1 MVQNRPCSFGT
12 ILCSQESSQRPTG
25 WPGAASPGPRA
36 ATASSGQATAGGK
49 AAGADS
55 GTQTTCLA
63 QDASFGQRWQH
74 PRPVGAGA
82 AGFQHRREAQPSL
95 PVRGPGR
102 WSAGAEGEGSRLSS
116 SSRGGKRLRGAL
128 LSHSERCAG
137 APRGSA
143 SPGPERG
150 PAAALPGSS
159 RGSGTGP
166 AGTSREPTRRGGGG
180 PGGRGAAGAS
190 HRGHRPPAGGDEPG
204 RRRLRHPQGFPR
216 AAPLHPPG
224 GGAGAATAL
233 PKMEGPCPGFVPPG
247 KPPRPRQCVP
257 PLAPPAPPPPPRAAA
272 PLRSAAFRGPGRRIS
287 AGTAGRIR
295 TPRQTPQPRAAS
307 RSPTPCGP
315 AVREGTGAPPG
326 AGTGAAAAADPYRG
340 AGAGAGA
347 AAPARRSSAP
357 WRGRRRGWPSPAPPG
372 PRGRT
377 LGAPRPGPAAP
388 AGGSGRGMLRLAP
401 APDAAPQPRAGAAP
415 PAAAAGTPLPSL
427 PPRACPR
434 SAQHPAALLGHS
446 PASSPCSPR
455 FWGSHTHFTM
465 LRSRAK
471 LTRPAPSSAAMH
483 SQHHPDRLPQ
493 PQAPQKDTDFPF
505 PSPTSAVREA
515 LELLLPRSP
524 SHVSLSHRQQP
535 PPLAGLPPARIP
547 PCPGNR
553 QTTEASPAPRA
564 GAAAPTQ
571 R

>member
-1 MVQNRPCSFGT
+1 MVPEGGHGAKPPVLFQHHSVLTAER
-12 ILCSQESSQRPTG
+12 QRPTG

-150 PAAALPGSS
+150 PAAAAALPGSS

-204 RRRLRHPQGFPR
+204 RRRLRHPRGFPR

-287 AGTAGRIR
+287 AGTAGRIPHPPADPTAPGR
-295 TPRQTPQPRAAS
+295 IPQPHSLR
-307 RSPTPCGP
+307 P
-315 AVREGTGAPPG
+315 
-326 AGTGAAAAADPYRG
+326 RG
-340 AGAGAGA
+340 AGGDRGTPRSRYRRRCRRGSLPRGWGWGRGCGSRPAQLRSMARQAQGLAQPRSPRPAGED
-347 AAPARRSSAP
+347 ARRSPPRPRGPGRGERPGDAP
-357 WRGRRRGWPSPAPPG
+357 PRPGSRRGPAAPIRRRSSRSRGWDPAPVTPASG
-372 PRGRT
+372 LSPQRSASPSSARPLARLQPLLSQILGLAHTFYDAPVTREANTPRPEQRRDAQP
-377 LGAPRPGPAAP
+377 APPGPAAP
-388 AGGSGRGMLRLAP
+388 AS
-401 APDAAPQPRAGAAP
+401 
-415 PAAAAGTPLPSL
+415 GTPKRHRFPVSEPHLS
-427 PPRACPR
+427 
-434 SAQHPAALLGHS
+434 
-446 PASSPCSPR
+446 CSR
-455 FWGSHTHFTM
+455 
-465 LRSRAK
+465 
-471 LTRPAPSSAAMH
+471 
-483 SQHHPDRLPQ
+483 
-493 PQAPQKDTDFPF
+493 
-505 PSPTSAVREA
+505 
-515 LELLLPRSP
+515 
-524 SHVSLSHRQQP
+524 
-535 PPLAGLPPARIP
+535 GL
-547 PCPGNR
+547 
-553 QTTEASPAPRA
+553 
-564 GAAAPTQ
+564 GAAAPPLPVT
-571 R
+571 REP